1 VSNRFDDIMEKLA
14 APFEAWEIRTR
25 TVQGRTI
32 TYINAATAQERLDK
46 VMGIVN
52 WRPSYKAVDKG
63 IECTIAIF
71 FDDLGW
77 IEKSD
82 VGGYPGMQVRDQ
94 ATGELVEDE
103 ENDVK
108 GAYSDAFKRA
118 ASAWGV
124 GRYLRLGT
132 PPAGAPRPREA
143 AAPATSHH
151 QKRRDQWGPTRRA
164 DGSPPQTGK
173 ALYAWIREQ
182 EQRGVEGLLKY
193 LNGWARLQDFPGRMV
208 DWEPGQV
215 AEAFAEACRK
225 MAEYE
230 RSDKLQESLS

>member
-1 VSNRFDDIMEKLA
+1 VSNRHDDIMKALA
-14 APFEAWEIRTR
+14 VPFEDWQVRTR

-32 TYINAATAQERLDK
+32 GYINAPTAQQRLDD
-46 VMGIVN
+46 VLGIAN
-52 WRPSYKAVDKG
+52 WRPSYKAVEKG
-63 IECTIAIF
+63 IECTIEVYF
-71 FDDLGW
+71 EDLGW
-77 IEKSD
+77 IAKSD

-132 PPAGAPRPREA
+132 PPEGAPRPREA
-143 AAPATSHH
+143 AASVPAHR
-151 QKRRDQWGPTRRA
+151 KRRDQWGPPRQAEGGTPR
-164 DGSPPQTGK
+164 TGK
-173 ALYAWIREQ
+173 ALYAWIRER
-182 EQRGVEGLLKY
+182 EQQGSEGLLKY
-193 LNGWARLQDFPGRMV
+193 LNGWARLQEFPGRMV